1 MVTDKKRDKIP
12 EYYNDG
18 VKIQNFVFKVHSLN
32 DEIDQIPADHIR
44 ANDNVGMQML
54 CIRSEFV

>member
-1 MVTDKKRDKIP
+1 MVSDKKRDKIP

-18 VKIQNFVFKVHSLN
+18 VKIQNVVFKVHSLN

-44 ANDNVGMQML
+44 ANDNVVMQML